1 MKSQHVIG
9 GALLKTTLVPAEE
22 GNSRDCTKIA
32 GQLQIFLSLL
42 DKAYACAV
50 EDKFDRF
57 LEAFS
62 QEVDDYLDE
71 LIESLMP
78 PLIMIDMKEPTVPPE
93 VPGEMEEF
101 MEKMAKRKKKNLRK
115 K

>member
-50 EDKFDRF
+50 EEKFDRF

-71 LIESLMP
+71 LMESLMP
-78 PLIMIDMKEPTVPPE
+78 PSIVIEPEKGLSIPPE

-101 MEKMAKRKKKNLRK
+101 MEKMAKRKKNLRK